1 MEQMRIS
8 SYCGGFTVYE
18 AMICITAVV
27 ITSGLIKVF
36 LLPLL
41 DQLEFVNSA
50 DQFKDTL
57 RQAKWLELSKRKYH
71 RINSDPEFLILQ
83 KKSAASYQTV
93 SKEIIPGEIS
103 VKANRWTS
111 FSAFGFAFGGY
122 IVTENEAYSTKV
134 VVSPIGRIRQTAVE
148 RK

>member
-1 MEQMRIS
+1 MRIS

-57 RQAKWLELSKRKYH
+57 RQAKWLVLTKPKSHKIN
-71 RINSDPEFLILQ
+71 INSGFFMLH
-83 KKSAASYQTV
+83 KKNVGSYQTV
-93 SKEIIPGEIS
+93 SYEKIPEEFS
-103 VKANRWTS
+103 FSANRWPL
-111 FSAFGFAFGGY
+111 FSVFGFPYGGSL
-122 IVTENEAYSTKV
+122 VTEN
-134 VVSPIGRIRQTAVE
+134 
-148 RK
+148 

>member
-71 RINSDPEFLILQ
+71 QIINDSGFFMLQ
-83 KKSAASYQTV
+83 KKMPEAIKQFHREKYLKKSQ
-93 SKEIIPGEIS
+93 S
-103 VKANRWTS
+103 V
-111 FSAFGFAFGGY
+111 
-122 IVTENEAYSTKV
+122 
-134 VVSPIGRIRQTAVE
+134 QTAVLHSINSYSYTE
-148 RK
+148 ALSLSKMKIRA